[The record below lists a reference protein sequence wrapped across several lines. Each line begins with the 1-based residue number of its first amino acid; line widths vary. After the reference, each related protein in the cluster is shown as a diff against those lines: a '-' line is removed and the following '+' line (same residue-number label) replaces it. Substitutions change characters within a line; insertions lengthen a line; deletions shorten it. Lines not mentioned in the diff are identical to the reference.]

1 MGTTLVGIWTEY
13 GSMSVME
20 TLGLCEA
27 MRGATGDKLREIY
40 IYWLYQTIRRTQFVT
55 GIETKQ
61 GVRVRV
67 GTWSIF
73 NLSVSMFLQCRQTTI
88 F

>member
-1 MGTTLVGIWTEY
+1 M
-13 GSMSVME
+13 
-20 TLGLCEA
+20 
-27 MRGATGDKLREIY
+27 
-40 IYWLYQTIRRTQFVT
+40 T

-73 NLSVSMFLQCRQTTI
+73 NLSVSMFLFVMLFVCVVLLVHNVTMQTDDNLLTGMS
-88 F
+88 